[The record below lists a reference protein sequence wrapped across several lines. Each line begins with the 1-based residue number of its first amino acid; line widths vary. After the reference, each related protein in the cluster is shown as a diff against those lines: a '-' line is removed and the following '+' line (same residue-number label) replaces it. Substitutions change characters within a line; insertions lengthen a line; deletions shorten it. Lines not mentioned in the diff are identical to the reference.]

1 MTESLSETVPASLH
15 GQRLDR
21 VVALIADISR
31 AATLA
36 LLEGGGVRV
45 DGADMRAGKV
55 KVREGQLIEI
65 DQSKLPTPQLPVA
78 DARVPIDLIHVDDDL
93 LVINKRAGVIVHPG
107 AGNPDS
113 TLVNGLL
120 AAFPEIASVGEPMR
134 PGIVH
139 RLDAGTTG
147 LMLVARTPRAYEALV
162 GMLARREVSRRYH
175 ALAWGTFERD
185 RGIIDAPIGR
195 DHRDPTKMAVVV
207 DGKHARTHYEVQR
220 AFVTPQPCVLVT
232 CSLETGRTHQ
242 IRVHLTSI
250 GHPVVGDAVYGGAR
264 SVLSAPRP
272 MLHAFALGFVHP
284 FTSEHVEFDAP
295 LPSDFAEVL
304 ERCAQ

>member
-1 MTESLSETVPASLH
+1 MTDPLREVIPDSLH

-21 VVALIADISR
+21 VVSLVADISR
-31 AATLA
+31 AATAA
-36 LLEGGGVRV
+36 LLESGGVTL
-45 DGADMRAGKV
+45 DGIDARSGKV
-55 KVREGQLIEI
+55 KVREGQVLEV
-65 DQSKLPTPQLPVA
+65 DPGKVPVRQLPAA
-78 DARVPIDLIHVDDDL
+78 DSGIDVEVVHADDD
-93 LVINKRAGVIVHPG
+93 VIVVNKQAGLIVHPG

-120 AAFPEIASVGEPMR
+120 ARYPEIAGVGEPMR

-147 LMLVARTPRAYEALV
+147 LMLVARTQRAYEELV
-162 GMLARREVSRRYH
+162 GLLARREVTRKY
-175 ALAWGTFERD
+175 LAIVWGAFERTT
-185 RGIIDAPIGR
+185 GIIDAPIGR

-207 DGKHARTHYEVQR
+207 DGKHARTHYAVQR
-220 AFVTPQPCVLVT
+220 AFTEPQPCSLVE

-242 IRVHLTSI
+242 IRVHLASI

-272 MLHAFALGFVHP
+272 MLHACRLALVHP
-284 FTSEHVEFDAP
+284 FTGESLAFEVP
-295 LPSDFAEVL
+295 LPADLSGVL
-304 ERCAQ
+304 ERCS